1 MNTNRVSLIAAIGA
15 ASWMLAAC
23 SGSEPPAVADDDCV
37 VREITLPEDK
47 TAELA
52 RLLDEF
58 DPVAL
63 GKLLRDNARLLP
75 PNVPAI
81 EGREA
86 ILEHYKGSIAKELD
100 YEVTPLTRV
109 MVGNVGLAEGSYR
122 VKNLVKGEYVEEG
135 KYLTVWVY
143 ENGQWQIARMMTNT
157 DYQVARTS
165 ISVETPA
172 DPGQ

>member
-37 VREITLPEDK
+37 VREVTLPEDK

-63 GKLLRDNARLLP
+63 GNLLRDNARLLP

-109 MVGNVGLAEGSYR
+109 MVGNVGLAEDFGRTDDFDFFGRWDVVGHVAGCSLPR
-122 VKNLVKGEYVEEG
+122 GGAQSVVSHHALMAA
-135 KYLTVWVY
+135 LRIRSRRATPPS
-143 ENGQWQIARMMTNT
+143 GQ
-157 DYQVARTS
+157 
-165 ISVETPA
+165 P
-172 DPGQ
+172 